1 MVYCSHKKRKKKMSK
16 NYQQIVKD
24 LHNKGFTQ
32 SEIAYKI
39 PEIPFP
45 LLQKLMIKLRAE
57 DEVEE
62 EEKRHWEFLTDEL
75 EAEAE
80 EVEPKE
86 YNSLI
91 KLKKEERTNSIEEDI
106 EEKYISLIGLEEKE
120 KEITDDN
127 SSEEK

>member
-1 MVYCSHKKRKKKMSK
+1 MSK

-32 SEIAYKI
+32 SEIACKI
-39 PEIPFP
+39 PEIHFP

-86 YNSLI
+86 YTSLI
-91 KLKKEERTNSIEEDI
+91 GLEEKEHTNSIEEDI
-106 EEKYISLIGLEEKE
+106 EEKYISLIGLEKE

>member
-1 MVYCSHKKRKKKMSK
+1 MSK
-16 NYQQIVKD
+16 NYQQTVKD

-45 LLQKLMIKLRAE
+45 LLQKLMIKLRAD

-62 EEKRHWEFLTDEL
+62 EEKRHWEFLKEDLTE
-75 EAEAE
+75 EE

-86 YNSLI
+86 YTSLI

-106 EEKYISLIGLEEKE
+106 EEKYISLMRLEKEEKE
-120 KEITDDN
+120 NTDDN
-127 SSEEK
+127 SSEEE

>member
-1 MVYCSHKKRKKKMSK
+1 MSK

-45 LLQKLMIKLRAE
+45 LLQKLMIKLRAD

-62 EEKRHWEFLTDEL
+62 EEKRHWEFLKEDLTE
-75 EAEAE
+75 EE

-86 YNSLI
+86 YTSLI

-106 EEKYISLIGLEEKE
+106 EEKYISLIGLEKE

>member
-1 MVYCSHKKRKKKMSK
+1 MSK

-32 SEIAYKI
+32 SEIACKI
-39 PEIPFP
+39 PEIHFP

-57 DEVEE
+57 DEVKE
-62 EEKRHWEFLTDEL
+62 EEKRYWEFLTDEL

-120 KEITDDN
+120 KENTNDN
-127 SSEEK
+127 SSEEE